1 MDELMKKEDENQKFQ
16 DQEAKMRKTTI
27 ELLHSAEGILLI
39 LPPTTTSSTTTTTT
53 TTTTIII
60 NTKYIIY

>member
-1 MDELMKKEDENQKFQ
+1 MKKEDEKQKFQ

-39 LPPTTTSSTTTTTT
+39 LPPTTTS

-60 NTKYIIY
+60 NTKNIIY